1 MKKNIHINTVNGFGD
16 EWSRFDQSSLSQEEK
31 LTMFNKYFHIFPW
44 EKVNKESI
52 GFDMGCGSG
61 RWAQLVAPKVGKL
74 HCIDPSSALDI
85 AKKNNSNDNSF
96 FHKNGVDDIP
106 LKDNS
111 MDFGY
116 CLGVLHHIPNTQNG
130 LNACV
135 QKLKPG
141 APFLIYLY
149 YSFENR
155 PIWFRFIWKLTNY
168 FRFFSSRLPYK
179 LRFLVSQI
187 IALLIYYP
195 LARIALFFEKLNIN
209 TSSFPLNYYRKSSF
223 YTMRTDALD
232 RFGTILEKRFT
243 KSEVKK
249 IMQKSGL
256 VDIIFSEK
264 DPFWTALG
272 YKKN

>member
-1 MKKNIHINTVNGFGD
+1 MKKNLHNKTVDGFGD
-16 EWSRFDQSSLSQEEK
+16 EWNRFDQSALSHSEK
-31 LTMFNKYFHIFPW
+31 STMFNKYFHIFPW
-44 EKVNKESI
+44 EKISLNSV

-61 RWAQLVAPKVGKL
+61 RWAQLVAPKIKKL
-74 HCIDPSSALDI
+74 HCIDPSNAI
-85 AKKNNSNDNSF
+85 EVAKKNNI
-96 FHKNGVDDIP
+96 HKNCLFYKNSVDDIP

-116 CLGVLHHIPNTQNG
+116 CLGVLHHIPNTQDG
-130 LNACV
+130 LNACIK
-135 QKLKPG
+135 KLKPG

-155 PIWFRFIWKLTNY
+155 PLWFKCIWKLTNY
-168 FRFFSSRLPYK
+168 FRFFSSRLPLR

-187 IALLIYYP
+187 IAIFIYYP
-195 LARIALFFEKLNIN
+195 LAKLSLIFEKLNFDVS
-209 TSSFPLNYYRKSSF
+209 TLPLYYYRNSSF

-243 KSEVKK
+243 KSEVEL
-249 IMQKSGL
+249 IMKKSGL

-264 DPFWTALG
+264 APYWTAVG
-272 YKKN
+272 FKKK